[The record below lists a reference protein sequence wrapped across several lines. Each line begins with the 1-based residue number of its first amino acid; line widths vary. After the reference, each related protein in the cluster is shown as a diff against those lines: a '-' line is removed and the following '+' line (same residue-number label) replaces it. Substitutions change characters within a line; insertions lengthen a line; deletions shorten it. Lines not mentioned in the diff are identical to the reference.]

1 MAKKFYAV
9 KNGKTPGIFETWDEC
24 KKSVDGYSGAVFK
37 SFKTK
42 DEALAFL
49 GIESS
54 SNSGIP
60 IDVDGSIASDSSCAT
75 AYVDGSY
82 NIATKEFGYGVVM
95 FHNGEE
101 LHMSKSFSDA
111 EMASMRNVAG
121 EILGSMA
128 AVKKAIELGLKDIS
142 IFYDYAGIKAW
153 AVGEWKRNKKG
164 TIEYYNYITSV
175 RDSINIRFVKVRGH
189 SGVEGNEEADR
200 LAKRAVGC
208 VSLYFQVAVCQN
220 ISLIFYELCGS

>member
-54 SNSGIP
+54 SNSEIP
-60 IDVDGSIASDSSCAT
+60 IDVDGSIASASSCVDGCIASDSSCAT

-121 EILGSMA
+121 EIFGSMSA
-128 AVKKAIELGLKDIS
+128 M
-142 IFYDYAGIKAW
+142 
-153 AVGEWKRNKKG
+153 
-164 TIEYYNYITSV
+164 
-175 RDSINIRFVKVRGH
+175 
-189 SGVEGNEEADR
+189 
-200 LAKRAVGC
+200 
-208 VSLYFQVAVCQN
+208 
-220 ISLIFYELCGS
+220 

>member
-9 KNGKTPGIFETWDEC
+9 KNGKTPVIFETWDEC

-54 SNSGIP
+54 SNSEIP
-60 IDVDGSIASDSSCAT
+60 IDVDGSIASASSCVDACIASDSSCAT

-121 EILGSMA
+121 EIFGSMA
-128 AVKKAIELGLKDIS
+128 AMEYAVNHGITNLS
-142 IFYDYAGIKAW
+142 IYYDYMGISKW
-153 AVGEWKRNKKG
+153 CTGEWKANKKG
-164 TIEYYNYITSV
+164 TIAYRDYYNKIKTKV
-175 RDSINIRFVKVRGH
+175 NVQFEKVKGH
-189 SGVEGNEEADR
+189 SGDKYNDMADM
-200 LAKRAVGC
+200 LAKKA
-208 VSLYFQVAVCQN
+208 
-220 ISLIFYELCGS
+220 CGVL

>member
-54 SNSGIP
+54 SNSEIP
-60 IDVDGSIASDSSCAT
+60 IDVDGSIASASSCVDGCIASDSSCAT

-121 EILGSMA
+121 EIFGSMSA
-128 AVKKAIELGLKDIS
+128 MEYAVNHGITNLS
-142 IFYDYAGIKAW
+142 IYYDYMGISKW
-153 AVGEWKRNKKG
+153 CTGEWKTNKEG
-164 TIEYYNYITSV
+164 TKAYKAYF
-175 RDSINIRFVKVRGH
+175 DSLKDKIIIHFQKVKGH
-189 SGVEGNEEADR
+189 SGDEYNDLADE
-200 LAKRAVGC
+200 LAKSV
-208 VSLYFQVAVCQN
+208 
-220 ISLIFYELCGS
+220 IF

>member
-60 IDVDGSIASDSSCAT
+60 IDVDSSIASDSSCVDGCIASDSSCAT

-121 EILGSMA
+121 EIFGSMA
-128 AVKKAIELGLKDIS
+128 AMEYAVNHGITNLS
-142 IFYDYAGIKAW
+142 IYYDYMGISKW
-153 AVGEWKRNKKG
+153 CTGEWKTNKEG
-164 TIEYYNYITSV
+164 TKAYKAYF
-175 RDSINIRFVKVRGH
+175 DSLKDKIIIHFQKVKGH
-189 SGVEGNEEADR
+189 SGDEYNDLADE
-200 LAKRAVGC
+200 LAKSV
-208 VSLYFQVAVCQN
+208 
-220 ISLIFYELCGS
+220 IF

>member
-54 SNSGIP
+54 SNSEIP
-60 IDVDGSIASDSSCAT
+60 IDVDGSIAAASSCVDGCIASDSSCAT

-121 EILGSMA
+121 EIFGSMA
-128 AVKKAIELGLKDIS
+128 AMEYAVNHGITNLS
-142 IFYDYAGIKAW
+142 IYYDYMGISKW
-153 AVGEWKRNKKG
+153 CTGEWKTNKEG
-164 TIEYYNYITSV
+164 TKAYKAYF
-175 RDSINIRFVKVRGH
+175 DSLKDKIIIHFQKVKGH
-189 SGVEGNEEADR
+189 SGDEYNDLADE
-200 LAKRAVGC
+200 LAKSV
-208 VSLYFQVAVCQN
+208 
-220 ISLIFYELCGS
+220 IF